1 MTAPTFRKRLVPKLL
16 LLPLG
21 AWLVC
26 FALIPMIYGVWLSL
40 HNAFI
45 ENLSQPSWIGLG
57 NYVYLIKDPAFA
69 RALGWSLRFALISV
83 TAQMVVGVAMAWF
96 FNRPIPAKG
105 LWITLLLT
113 PMVVSPA
120 LIGTMF
126 RLLFSECVGPIQF
139 LLNPLTKGNPLL
151 GPDLVMLT
159 IIVADSISSTPF
171 VFINIYA
178 ALQSVSHE
186 LMEAATVDGA
196 SAWQRFWRI
205 TVPLILPITIVTWLM
220 RILAAFLVFELVFS
234 LTGGGPGN
242 MTQSA
247 TIYIY
252 RRAFSRSDFGMANAA
267 SVTLGLLLLG
277 PSLLMLRRM
286 VRR

>member
-1 MTAPTFRKRLVPKLL
+1 VANLL
-16 LLPLG
+16 LLPLA

-26 FALIPMIYGVWLSL
+26 FALVPMAYGVWLSL

-45 ENLSQPSWIGLG
+45 ENLSHPTWSGLA
-57 NYVYLIKDPAFA
+57 NYAYLIKDPAFA

-83 TAQMVVGVAMAWF
+83 TLQMVVGVALAQL

-105 LWITLLLT
+105 VWITLLLV
-113 PMVVSPA
+113 PMVVSAA

-126 RLLFSECVGPIQF
+126 RLLLNEVVGPIQF
-139 LLNPLTKGNPLL
+139 LLNPITHGSVLL
-151 GPDLVMLT
+151 GPKLVTLT
-159 IIVADSISSTPF
+159 IIVADSINSIPYI
-171 VFINIYA
+171 FINIYA
-178 ALQSVSHE
+178 ALQSVSVE
-186 LMEAATVDGA
+186 LLEAARVDGA
-196 SAWQRFWRI
+196 SAWQRFWHI
-205 TVPLILPITIVTWLM
+205 TVPLILPIAAVTWLM
-220 RILAAFLVFELVFS
+220 RLLAAVLIFELVFT

-267 SVTLGLLLLG
+267 SFTLGLLLLG
-277 PSLLMLRRM
+277 PSLLVVRRM
-286 VRR
+286 MRPTG